1 MKKLFFSLLLSTSV
15 LFLGCEG
22 PEGAQ
27 GVPGPQGPQGP
38 AGPAGQNGVNTVS
51 AVFDVDGSFTSTNE
65 YRIYFE
71 FPPEEIE
78 VFETDAVLVYR
89 LWEKL
94 EDPSGPI
101 DVWRLLPQTV
111 LMQQGIM
118 QYNFDHTF
126 LDVSIFMDA
135 QFNLSTL
142 GAQWTQNQT
151 FRVVVIPADF
161 ARNLRKQG
169 VDLSNY
175 EEVKKYYQI
184 NESQIRKFKASSK
197 QL

>member
-22 PEGAQ
+22 PEGPQ
-27 GVPGPQGPQGP
+27 GVPGPQGP
-38 AGPAGQNGVNTVS
+38 AGPAGQPGQNGQAGVN
-51 AVFDVDGSFTSTNE
+51 AIFDFEGSLNSGND
-65 YRIYFE
+65 YRVYFD

-89 LWEKL
+89 LWEEL

-101 DVWRLLPQTV
+101 PVWRLLPQTV
-111 LMQQGIM
+111 LMPQGIM
-118 QYNFDHTF
+118 QYNFDHSF
-126 LDVSIFMDA
+126 LDASVFIDA
-135 QFNLSTL
+135 QFDRATL
-142 GAQWTQNQT
+142 GAEWTQNQT
-151 FRVVVIPADF
+151 FRVVIIPASYTE
-161 ARNLRKQG
+161 NLRVKG

-184 NESQIRKFKASSK
+184 DESSIKKYKARTK

>member
-15 LFLGCEG
+15 LFMGCEG
-22 PEGAQ
+22 PEGPQ

-38 AGPAGQNGVNTVS
+38 AGPAGQNGVNVVS
-51 AVFDVDGSFTSTNE
+51 TVFDFEGSFNSGNE
-65 YRIYFE
+65 YRIYFD
-71 FPPEEIE
+71 FPPEEVE

-89 LWEKL
+89 LWEEL
-94 EDPSGPI
+94 EDESGPI
-101 DVWRLLPQTV
+101 AVWRLLPQTI

-118 QYNFDHTF
+118 QYNFDHSF
-126 LDVSIFMDA
+126 LDVSVFMDA

-151 FRVVVIPADF
+151 FRVVIIPADF

-175 EEVKKYYQI
+175 EEVKKHYQI
-184 NESQIRKFKASSK
+184 NESQIKKFKARSK

>member
-1 MKKLFFSLLLSTSV
+1 M
-15 LFLGCEG
+15 GCEG
-22 PEGAQ
+22 PEGPQ

-38 AGPAGQNGVNTVS
+38 AGPAGQNGVNVVS
-51 AVFDVDGSFTSTNE
+51 TVFDFEGSFNSGNE
-65 YRIYFE
+65 YRIYFD
-71 FPPEEIE
+71 FPPEEVE

-89 LWEKL
+89 LWEEL
-94 EDPSGPI
+94 EDESGPI
-101 DVWRLLPQTV
+101 AVWRLLPQTI

-118 QYNFDHTF
+118 QYNFDHSF
-126 LDVSIFMDA
+126 LDVSVFMDA

-151 FRVVVIPADF
+151 FRVVIIPADF

-175 EEVKKYYQI
+175 EEVKKHYQI
-184 NESQIRKFKASSK
+184 NESQIKKFKARSK